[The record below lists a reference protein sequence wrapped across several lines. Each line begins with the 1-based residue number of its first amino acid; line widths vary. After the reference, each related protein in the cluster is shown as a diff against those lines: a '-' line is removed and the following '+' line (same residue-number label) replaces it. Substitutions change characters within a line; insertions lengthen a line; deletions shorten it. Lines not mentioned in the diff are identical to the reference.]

1 MNWKVF
7 AFFILTIAASAMYA
21 FANFK
26 ESFQGKSIIIAV
38 LISIGFAAC
47 EYSLKIPGFFLA
59 RDSLSPIFIQVF
71 WMVMTFIMV
80 IIFQRFYIKEK
91 VHIHTLIIGGV
102 IVILLAIEAF
112 FVQKKLFPAL
122 I

>member
-1 MNWKVF
+1 
-7 AFFILTIAASAMYA
+7 MYA

-26 ESFQGKSIIIAV
+26 ESFQSKSMFLAV
-38 LISIGFAAC
+38 VISIGFAAC

-59 RDSLSPIFIQVF
+59 RKSLSPIFIQVF

-102 IVILLAIEAF
+102 IIALLGIEAF
-112 FVQKKLFPAL
+112 FVQKKLFPMM

>member
-1 MNWKVF
+1 MNWKIF

-26 ESFQGKSIIIAV
+26 ESFQGTSIIIAILV
-38 LISIGFAAC
+38 SIGFAAC
-47 EYSLKIPGFFLA
+47 EYALKIPGFFLA
-59 RDSLSPIFIQVF
+59 RKTLSPIFIQVF
-71 WMVMTFIMV
+71 WMVMSFIMV
-80 IIFQRFYIKEK
+80 ILFQRFYIKDK
-91 VHIHTLIIGGV
+91 VHIHTLIIGG
-102 IVILLAIEAF
+102 IIIILLGVEAF